1 MALKHNHHSNCD
13 CFEALIELN
22 KKLEHLSAKSL
33 YDNWIPKRVA
43 MRFFDYGETQM
54 LALEKE
60 NGLITSKIKGRKFY
74 SASSILMLI
83 EKNITAKN
91 QH

>member
-1 MALKHNHHSNCD
+1 MTVKLNQIKNCD
-13 CFEALIELN
+13 CIQIFDELN
-22 KKLEHLSAKSL
+22 KKLEDFRAKSL
-33 YDNWIPKRVA
+33 YDIWIPKKVA

-91 QH
+91 Q